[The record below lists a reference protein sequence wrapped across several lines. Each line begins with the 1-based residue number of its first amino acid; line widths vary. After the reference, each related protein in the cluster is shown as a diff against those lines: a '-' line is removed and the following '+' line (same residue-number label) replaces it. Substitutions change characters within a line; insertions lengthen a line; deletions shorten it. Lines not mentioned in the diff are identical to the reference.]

1 MARSAIASHRVLS
14 GINVG
19 AVRSSVGTVRG
30 LEGSA
35 EHAVD
40 TQAVQ
45 GQGLSSKPSAR
56 LAAGGLIA
64 VFELGEIPV

>member
-1 MARSAIASHRVLS
+1 MARSAVASPRVLS

-19 AVRSSVGTVRG
+19 AVRSLMGTVHG

-35 EHAVD
+35 EHAID

-45 GQGLSSKPSAR
+45 GQDLSSKPLAR

-64 VFELGEIPV
+64 VF